1 MKSGNGKVYLEIDDD
16 RKPDKLS
23 KTAEE
28 MKAGYIWHIVSA
40 EESAIVKLEKMA
52 Y

>member
-1 MKSGNGKVYLEIDDD
+1 MARTRKTSKEALEGKS
-16 RKPDKLS
+16 DKLS

-28 MKAGYIWHIVSA
+28 VKAGYIWHIVSA

>member
-1 MKSGNGKVYLEIDDD
+1 MSAHTEITIRTARKS
-16 RKPDKLS
+16 DKLS

-28 MKAGYIWHIVSA
+28 VKAGYIWHIVSA